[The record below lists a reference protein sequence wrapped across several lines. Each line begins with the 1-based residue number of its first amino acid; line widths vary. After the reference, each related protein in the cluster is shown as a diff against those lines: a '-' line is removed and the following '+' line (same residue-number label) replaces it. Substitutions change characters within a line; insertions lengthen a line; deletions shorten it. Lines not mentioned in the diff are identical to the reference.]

1 MKVNSFEELDIYK
14 RSRQLTKDIY
24 GLTKNSRFSKDYGL
38 KDQIQR
44 SAVSV
49 MSNIAEGFERKSN
62 MEFVRFLFIAKG
74 SCAEVRAQLTVAL
87 DQEYTNNTIYDKLY
101 NDCKCISAMTSSLIK
116 YLSKSIKE

>member
-87 DQEYTNNTIYDKLY
+87 DQEYTNNTVYDKLY
-101 NDCKCISAMTSSLIK
+101 SDCKCISAMTSSLIK